1 VDHPLVFP
9 IIGARDYIDQRG
21 FFVNE
26 CPTCRKAS
34 VFAVYDTKRKLTL
47 YFVPTLN
54 VRSQMVMECMTCHG
68 KWGIPDKE
76 VGLVESQLM
85 SQLELAAYL
94 GRQDAK
100 PDPPRI
106 QRLAGRTYY
115 QVLQVDP
122 LADPEVIEAA
132 FKRLAIKYHPDTSAD
147 PATAAN
153 MRELLTAREILAD
166 PARRAAYDTW
176 LGIVKRVE
184 ATRPEDV

>member
-1 VDHPLVFP
+1 MVFP
-9 IIGARDYIDQRG
+9 IIGSRDYIDQRG

-47 YFVPTLN
+47 YFVPTMN

-68 KWGIPDKE
+68 KWGIPEKE
-76 VGLVESQLM
+76 SGFVSGQLM
-85 SQLELAAYL
+85 NQLELAAYL
-94 GRQDAK
+94 GRQQGSR

-106 QRLAGRTYY
+106 HQPAGRTYY

-122 LADPEVIEAA
+122 MADPEVVEAA
-132 FKRLAIKYHPDTSAD
+132 FRRLAMKYHPDTSSGSASE
-147 PATAAN
+147 AN
-153 MRELLTAREILAD
+153 LRELLTAREILSD
-166 PARRAAYDTW
+166 PARRAAYDKW

>member
-1 VDHPLVFP
+1 MFP
-9 IIGARDYIDQRG
+9 IIGSRDYIDQRG

-26 CPTCRKAS
+26 CPTCRKES

-47 YFVPTLN
+47 YFVPTMN

-68 KWGIPDKE
+68 KWGVPEKE
-76 VGLVESQLM
+76 AGFVSGQLM
-85 SQLELAAYL
+85 NQLELAAYL
-94 GRQDAK
+94 GRQQESRPGPA
-100 PDPPRI
+100 RI
-106 QRLAGRTYY
+106 QQPAGRTYY

-122 LADPEVIEAA
+122 LADPEVVEAA
-132 FKRLAIKYHPDTSAD
+132 FRRLAMKYHPDTSSGA
-147 PATAAN
+147 ASEAN

-166 PARRAAYDTW
+166 PARRAAYDKW